1 MWYALQI
8 NRNAES
14 KAARLLDWLAGKDI
28 ISDWFSPKAE
38 VMMKLKGVWQ
48 VKENTLFPGYVLV
61 ETDDIGSLVLALN
74 KTSVETNLLEEPL
87 STTESK
93 YFDEYRLFNISRGV
107 IKDGEVIIEAGP
119 LKGHSDWIKKINRH
133 KRLAYLS
140 IDAFGQTINTKAGL
154 EITEKI

>member
-8 NRNAES
+8 NRNAEG
-14 KAARLLDWLAGKDI
+14 KAGKLLDWLVGKDI

-93 YFDEYRLFNISRGV
+93 YFDE
-107 IKDGEVIIEAGP
+107 
-119 LKGHSDWIKKINRH
+119 
-133 KRLAYLS
+133 
-140 IDAFGQTINTKAGL
+140 
-154 EITEKI
+154 